1 MIFKN
6 FLKGSTNIEAHG
18 ADKCID
24 GITEVDTNY
33 CDGKI
38 DPAPWLAVDFGG
50 EDKRVSIEKVVLF
63 NREDCCWSTT
73 KNIEI
78 RLTNKKPTSAK
89 GMFLG
94 GDLLGTFEGAATRG
108 EQVEIHSGPGW
119 ENKVGRF
126 LIIQMNHG
134 NEPQGISLKEVQAI
148 GSSHAKTNTIE
159 VASPGTAPSL
169 FLALTG
175 GVLAA
180 TYDAPDLFRL
190 YHRGSSHPI
199 ISCCCLHVQQAS
211 SFCQQRKIGG

>member
-1 MIFKN
+1 M
-6 FLKGSTNIEAHG
+6 
-18 ADKCID
+18 
-24 GITEVDTNY
+24 
-33 CDGKI
+33 
-38 DPAPWLAVDFGG
+38 APWLAVDFGG

-134 NEPQGISLKEVQAI
+134 SEPHGISLKEVQATGI
-148 GSSHAKTNTIE
+148 SHAKMNAKE
-159 VASPGTAPSL
+159 VASTGTAQYFVSIGSHNR
-169 FLALTG
+169 FLAPTG

-180 TYDAPDLFRL
+180 TSDTPFSFRL
-190 YHRGSSHPI
+190 HH
-199 ISCCCLHVQQAS
+199 
-211 SFCQQRKIGG
+211 